1 MAKYDKDALL
11 ADYHTGDYSQ
21 RQLAKK
27 HSISNGTVAGI
38 TRGLSKKSERLIQ
51 KKVEV
56 EQELKLLNDL
66 ELSAIEHSVKFKL
79 GLLNDI
85 ELFSNAA
92 IKKASQLVNASD
104 SGNDFKAVVEGVD
117 KLSIMTKIN
126 DRHAKSASIQ
136 QNTQTNVGDEVITRV
151 FHVVE

>member
-1 MAKYDKDALL
+1 MAKYDKEALL

-27 HSISNGTVAGI
+27 HKISNGPVANI
-38 TRGLSKKSERLIQ
+38 TKGLGKKNERLIQ
-51 KKVEV
+51 MKVEV
-56 EQELKLLNDL
+56 AQEVELLNEQ
-66 ELSAIEHSVKFKL
+66 ELSAIEHSVRFKL
-79 GLLNDI
+79 DMLRDI
-85 ELFSNAA
+85 EKFSYEAMS
-92 IKKASQLVNASD
+92 KANKLVKLSD

-126 DRHAKSASIQ
+126 DRHAKPAHMQ
-136 QNTQTNVGDEVITRV
+136 QNTQNNAEKVITRV

>member
-27 HSISNGTVAGI
+27 HKISNGTVANI
-38 TRGLSKKSERLIQ
+38 TKGLDKKSERLIQ

-56 EQELKLLNDL
+56 AQEVSLLSDK
-66 ELSAIEHSVKFKL
+66 ELSAIEHSVAFKVSML
-79 GLLNDI
+79 SEI
-85 ELFSNAA
+85 ETFSKEAMKAA
-92 IKKASQLVNASD
+92 NTLIKTPE

-117 KLSIMTKIN
+117 KLSILTKIN
-126 DRHAKSASIQ
+126 DRHAKPSHMQ
-136 QNTQTNVGDEVITRV
+136 QNTQTNVSELVITRAKR
-151 FHVVE
+151 EG

>member
-1 MAKYDKDALL
+1 MAKYDKELLL

-27 HSISNGTVAGI
+27 HKISNGTVANL
-38 TRGLSKKSERLIQ
+38 TKGLGKKNERLIQ

-56 EQELKLLNDL
+56 AQELELLNEQEL
-66 ELSAIEHSVKFKL
+66 SAVEHSVKFKL
-79 GLLNDI
+79 DMLKDI
-85 ELFSNAA
+85 EKFSYSAMN
-92 IKKASQLVNASD
+92 KANDLVKLSD

-126 DRHAKSASIQ
+126 DRHSKPVSVQ
-136 QNTQTNVGDEVITRV
+136 QNTQNNGDNIITRV

>member
-1 MAKYDKDALL
+1 MAKYDKQLLL

-27 HSISNGTVAGI
+27 HKISNGTVANL
-38 TRGLSKKSERLIQ
+38 TKGLGKKNERLIQ

-56 EQELKLLNDL
+56 AQELELLNEQEL
-66 ELSAIEHSVKFKL
+66 SAVEHSVKFKL
-79 GLLNDI
+79 DMLKDI
-85 ELFSNAA
+85 EKFSYSAMN
-92 IKKASQLVNASD
+92 KANDLVKLSD

-126 DRHAKSASIQ
+126 DRHSKPVSVQ
-136 QNTQTNVGDEVITRV
+136 QNTQNNGDNIITRV

>member
-1 MAKYDKDALL
+1 MAKYDKELLL

-27 HSISNGTVAGI
+27 HKISNGTVANV
-38 TRGLSKKSERLIQ
+38 TKGLGKKNERLIQ
-51 KKVEV
+51 MKVEV
-56 EQELKLLNDL
+56 AQEVELLNEQ

-79 GLLNDI
+79 DMLKDI
-85 ELFSNAA
+85 EKFSYSAMT
-92 IKKASQLVNASD
+92 KANDLVNKSD

-126 DRHAKSASIQ
+126 DRHAKPAHMQ
-136 QNTQTNVGDEVITRV
+136 QNTQNNGDNVITRV